1 MRCLAPLLLAFLL
14 AAGSA
19 DAQQARIVRGAQIQ
33 LSDLVPSLPA
43 GVADVELGRAPP
55 PGSTRLLSRS
65 EILMAADRTGVDLRS
80 LRLPAQVRVE
90 SAAKRWGSEELV
102 SAALPAL
109 SASLPSGVTI
119 KRAKTSSKAV
129 TSPGATVTGV
139 RMPKLPRRQGEL
151 LTTATLEL
159 SNDGE
164 VVARIPLSLTLDISS
179 AAARPAIS
187 KGARVQLMIESGP
200 ARVSA
205 TAVALADGEV
215 GETLQFRVTATQR
228 VLYGKLETTT
238 LARVVQ

>member
-1 MRCLAPLLLAFLL
+1 MRCLAPLLLAFVL
-14 AAGSA
+14 AGGSA

-65 EILMAADRTGVDLRS
+65 EIMMAADRNGVDLRS

-90 SAAKRWGSEELV
+90 SAAKRWSSEELV

-109 SASLPSGVTI
+109 SASLPSGVTV

-179 AAARPAIS
+179 AAAMPAIM

-205 TAVALADGEV
+205 TAVAMADGEL
-215 GETLQFRVTATQR
+215 GETLQFRVAATQR